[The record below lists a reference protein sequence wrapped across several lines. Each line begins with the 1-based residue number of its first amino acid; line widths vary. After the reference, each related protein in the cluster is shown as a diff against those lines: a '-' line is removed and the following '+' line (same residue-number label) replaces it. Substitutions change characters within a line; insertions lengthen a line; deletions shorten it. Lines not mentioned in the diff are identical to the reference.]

1 MLKIKYYSLL
11 VFSYLANPLLQ
22 KFWYYVHLLWLAWM
36 WYWYWVNN
44 QWHAKK
50 IIYKKY
56 FKNNNSPFLIFDV
69 WANIG
74 QTIDEI
80 LESSFN
86 NYSVYSFEPQ
96 VFNYK
101 ILTEKYSHIQN
112 IKLFDIWFSDKSW
125 TIDFFKDIEWD
136 TGWSITTNIRE
147 NKIIETIKIDTID
160 DFCTKNNISS
170 INYLKMDIEW
180 SEFSALKWAS
190 NMIQSWNIDVIEFEF
205 LRQNISSRVFMK
217 DFWNLLWEN
226 YDFYRILPHNI
237 YRIKTYSHLLE
248 IYCLSNF
255 VCIKKWLQ

>member
-1 MLKIKYYSLL
+1 MLKIKYYPLL

-50 IIYKKY
+50 IIYKK
-56 FKNNNSPFLIFDV
+56 FFNKNKSFTIFDV
-69 WANIG
+69 WANIW

-80 LESSFN
+80 LESKFN
-86 NYSVYSFEPQ
+86 NFRVYSFEPQ
-96 VFNYK
+96 IFNYN
-101 ILTEKYSHIQN
+101 ILIEKYSHIEN
-112 IKLFDIWFSDKSW
+112 IQLFDFWFSDTSW
-125 TIDFFKDIEWD
+125 TIDIFKDIDWD
-136 TGWSITTNIRE
+136 TGWSITTNVKE

-160 DFCTKNNISS
+160 SFCMKNNIKS

-180 SEFSALKWAS
+180 AEYSAIKWAK
-190 NMIQSWNIDVIEFEF
+190 NMIDSWNIDVIEFEF

-217 DFWNLLWEN
+217 DFWDLLWEN